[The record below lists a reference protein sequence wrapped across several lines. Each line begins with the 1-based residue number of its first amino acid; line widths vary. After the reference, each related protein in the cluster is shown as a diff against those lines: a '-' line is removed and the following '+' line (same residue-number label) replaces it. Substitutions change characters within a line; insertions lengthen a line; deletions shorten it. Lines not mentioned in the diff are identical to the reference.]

1 MKAASRTERSMKT
14 AWLEKA
20 IYILVILIVVGE
32 ALIHNPIRFHQT
44 VTMDGV
50 TMDVPVLW
58 TPVKDP
64 SGGAGV
70 VAALRREWARS
81 GTVDVTDRAIVN
93 PTGGPWTEQTAER
106 QREFI
111 NAIQQKDQRFSNT
124 RFMELPAGRFHAI
137 CGEANFSGN
146 QALTC
151 YVVGTRLQ
159 FSYLGSSTREADAEK
174 MLASLH

>member
-1 MKAASRTERSMKT
+1 MKT
-14 AWLEKA
+14 ALLEKV
-20 IYILVILIVVGE
+20 IYLLVVLIVVGE
-32 ALIHNPIRFHQT
+32 TLVHNPIHFHQT
-44 VTMDGV
+44 VTVDGL

-58 TPVKDP
+58 TPVKNP
-64 SGGAGV
+64 GGGAGV

-81 GTVDVTDRAIVN
+81 GTVDVTDRAVVN

-111 NAIQQKDQRFSNT
+111 NAIQQKDPRFSNT
-124 RFMELPAGRFHAI
+124 RFMDLPAGQFGAI
-137 CGEANFSGN
+137 CGEADFSGN

-159 FSYLGSSTREADAEK
+159 FSYLGSSSREADAKE

>member
-1 MKAASRTERSMKT
+1 MKT

-20 IYILVILIVVGE
+20 IYLIVVLIVVGE
-32 ALIHNPIRFHQT
+32 ALVHNPIRFHQT
-44 VTMDGV
+44 VTVDGL

-58 TPVKDP
+58 TPVKNP
-64 SGGAGV
+64 TGGAGV

-81 GTVDVTDRAIVN
+81 GTVDVADRAAVN

-111 NAIQQKDQRFSNT
+111 NAIQQKDPRFSNT
-124 RFMELPAGRFHAI
+124 RFMDLPAGRFHAV
-137 CGEANFSGN
+137 CGEADFSGN

-151 YVVGTRLQ
+151 YVVGTQLQ
-159 FSYLGSSTREADAEK
+159 FSYLGSSSGEADAK
-174 MLASLH
+174 KILASLH